1 MKKTPRIIGIAILM
15 IVILILYEFV
25 ESVSWQQITSFY
37 LKEVMEARASIS
49 QALQILNDLSEI
61 MTTVTSYLKLRISLS
76 VTLGYVQIR

>member
-1 MKKTPRIIGIAILM
+1 MATDYIIL
-15 IVILILYEFV
+15 LK
-25 ESVSWQQITSFY
+25 
-37 LKEVMEARASIS
+37 KEVMEALAFIS

>member
-1 MKKTPRIIGIAILM
+1 MATDYIIL
-15 IVILILYEFV
+15 LK
-25 ESVSWQQITSFY
+25 
-37 LKEVMEARASIS
+37 KEVMEARAFIS

>member
-1 MKKTPRIIGIAILM
+1 MATDYIIL
-15 IVILILYEFV
+15 LK
-25 ESVSWQQITSFY
+25 
-37 LKEVMEARASIS
+37 KEVMEARVSIS

>member
-1 MKKTPRIIGIAILM
+1 M
-15 IVILILYEFV
+15 IVILILCEFV

-37 LKEVMEARASIS
+37 LKKEVMEARAFIS

-61 MTTVTSYLKLRISLS
+61 MTTMASCLKLRISLS

>member
-1 MKKTPRIIGIAILM
+1 MATDYIIL
-15 IVILILYEFV
+15 LK
-25 ESVSWQQITSFY
+25 
-37 LKEVMEARASIS
+37 KEVMETRASIS

>member
-1 MKKTPRIIGIAILM
+1 MATDYIIL
-15 IVILILYEFV
+15 LK
-25 ESVSWQQITSFY
+25 
-37 LKEVMEARASIS
+37 KEVIEARAFIS

>member
-1 MKKTPRIIGIAILM
+1 M
-15 IVILILYEFV
+15 IVILILCEFV

-37 LKEVMEARASIS
+37 LKKEVMEARAFIS